1 MTQTQETKGYNSA
14 TIEIFRS
21 HQMKKIA
28 ALTALALTVASAS
41 AFAETF
47 KGVVS
52 DAMCSSD
59 TAKASKADHEACA
72 TKCIKGGDKAV
83 LIVGDKVYNIA
94 NQPKVTSFAGKTVTI
109 DGTLDK
115 DTITVASIK

>member
-1 MTQTQETKGYNSA
+1 
-14 TIEIFRS
+14 
-21 HQMKKIA
+21 MKKLV
-28 ALTALALTVASAS
+28 ALTALAVAVSSAS

-52 DAMCSSD
+52 DAMCSKD
-59 TAKASKADHEACA
+59 TTKASAADHADCA

-94 NQPKVTSFAGKTVTI
+94 NQPKVTAFAGKTVTI
-109 DGTLDK
+109 EGSLDK

>member
-1 MTQTQETKGYNSA
+1 
-14 TIEIFRS
+14 
-21 HQMKKIA
+21 MKKIV
-28 ALTALALTVASAS
+28 ALTALALTVASSS

-59 TAKASKADHEACA
+59 TAKASAADHAACA
-72 TKCIKGGDKAV
+72 TKCIKGGEKAV

-94 NQPKVTSFAGKTVTI
+94 NQPKVTSYAGKTVTI
-109 DGTLDK
+109 EGSLDK

>member
-1 MTQTQETKGYNSA
+1 
-14 TIEIFRS
+14 
-21 HQMKKIA
+21 MKKIL
-28 ALTALALTVASAS
+28 ALTALALTVASTS

-52 DAMCSSD
+52 DAMCSKD
-59 TAKASKADHEACA
+59 TAKASAADHTDCA

-109 DGTLDK
+109 EGSLDK

>member
-1 MTQTQETKGYNSA
+1 
-14 TIEIFRS
+14 
-21 HQMKKIA
+21 MKKIV

-59 TAKASKADHEACA
+59 TAKASKADHAECA
-72 TKCIKGGDKAV
+72 IKCIKGGEKAV

-94 NQPKVTSFAGKTVTI
+94 NQSKVTDFAGKTVTI
-109 DGTLDK
+109 KGTLDK

>member
-1 MTQTQETKGYNSA
+1 
-14 TIEIFRS
+14 
-21 HQMKKIA
+21 MKKIV